1 MKRATFPGGVHPPA
15 SKWTAEAATQTLPL
29 PDRLVVP
36 MAQNLGA
43 PSLPT
48 VAKGDKVRRGE
59 IIGRPDGFISA
70 WLHAPT
76 SGTVTGI
83 ERVVDASS
91 GRQFDA
97 VAIQPDAEDAWADG
111 CNQPRDWAAMTPED
125 IRKAV
130 AEAGVVGMGGATF
143 PTHVK
148 LTPPPGKA
156 IDTVIINGSECE
168 PMLTCDHRL
177 MLERP
182 DDVVA
187 GMRICLAATGAKRG
201 IIAIEDNKPD
211 AIEALAAALARYVA
225 QPPSAV
231 QTLGDLHARGRA
243 CHSEVQILAT
253 KYPQGSEKQLILACL
268 GREVPTGGL
277 PSDVGAVVQNVGTA
291 AAIAEAVAERRPLTE
306 RVVTV
311 SGDAARTPGN
321 FRVRIGTPIRALLD
335 RAGVEEGFEE
345 LIFGGP
351 MMGKDQFTTELFV
364 KKGTSGLLVF
374 RRAAI
379 YDNGPCIRCGAC
391 VRHCPA
397 YLNPSR
403 LSILGE
409 SFLDGNLN
417 AVEDA
422 MNFGLMDCI
431 LCGTCAYVCPAR
443 RRMVHLVETL
453 RNERRKALQRKR
465 EKEQAQAAI
474 LKREADKIAH

>member
-1 MKRATFPGGVHPPA
+1 
-15 SKWTAEAATQTLPL
+15 
-29 PDRLVVP
+29 

-97 VAIQPDAEDAWADG
+97 VAIQPDAADAWADG
-111 CNQPRDWAAMTPED
+111 CNQPRDWAGMTPD
-125 IRKAV
+125 DLRKAV

-182 DDVVA
+182 DDIVT

-211 AIEALAAALARYVA
+211 AIEASADALAAREPQRRA
-225 QPPSAV
+225 SA
-231 QTLGDLHARGRA
+231 AA
-243 CHSEVQILAT
+243 NCEVQILAT
-253 KYPQGSEKQLILACL
+253 KYPQGAEKQLILACL

-291 AAIAEAVAERRPLTE
+291 VAIAEAVAERRPLTE

-311 SGDAARTPGN
+311 SGDAAQRSGN
-321 FRVRIGTPIRALLD
+321 FRVRIGTPIKVLLD
-335 RAGVEEGFEE
+335 RAGVEEGYEE

-351 MMGKDQFTTELFV
+351 MMGKDQFSTELFV

-391 VRHCPA
+391 VRHCPS

-443 RRMVHLVETL
+443 RRMVHLVEML
-453 RNERRKALQRKR
+453 RSERRKALQRKR
-465 EKEQAQAAI
+465 EKEQAQAAL
-474 LKREADKIAH
+474 LKREADKIAN